1 MRYSFIIPVYNCK
14 AYLAACVETI
24 RAVDAVDCEILL
36 VDDGSSDGSG
46 ALCDALATQYPE
58 IRVVHQENA
67 GASAARNRGIREAR
81 GEMILFLDA
90 DDSVDAETLSE
101 ILRDARCQEA
111 DLTIFGLTFDYYRK
125 GKCYRRDPL
134 FYEYDGM
141 MDRGTWGTAFEQL
154 YRDNSLS
161 PVWNK
166 VFKRE
171 ILVQHQLELNTD
183 MFLYED
189 FEFVL
194 RYMKYCEK
202 IWNVPKAVYHY
213 RQTEDEGNAKR
224 RLARIDCL
232 SEFLKPIERALD
244 ELQQNNLFISA
255 RQRDLVLQQLYLV
268 LAGEKIS
275 VSNFKEI
282 RQICRG
288 FFAWSAVH
296 DMPMEE
302 SQFQSRLL
310 SEKVF
315 MLWLADKKTM
325 VRHAVAVRVKALLH
339 RQ

>member
-14 AYLAACVETI
+14 AYLATCVETI
-24 RAVDAVDCEILL
+24 RAVDAADYEILL

-46 ALCDALATQYPE
+46 ALCDDLAVQYSE

-90 DDSVDAETLSE
+90 DDSVDAEILCET
-101 ILRDARCQEA
+101 LRDARCQEA

-141 MDRGTWGTAFEQL
+141 MDRGAWGTAFEQL

-213 RQTEDEGNAKR
+213 RQAEDEGNAKR

-232 SEFLKPIERALD
+232 SEFLKPIEKALN
-244 ELQQNNLFISA
+244 ELPDAPKDQREAVLVQLHQVLA
-255 RQRDLVLQQLYLV
+255 REKIAVSDLAKIRKICGDYAVWYQAHGLTAGDNQFHQQLMNGK
-268 LAGEKIS
+268 AGT
-275 VSNFKEI
+275 
-282 RQICRG
+282 
-288 FFAWSAVH
+288 
-296 DMPMEE
+296 
-302 SQFQSRLL
+302 LL
-310 SEKVF
+310 LRS
-315 MLWLADKKTM
+315 KKTAI
-325 VRHAVAVRVKALLH
+325 RHAVAVRVKALIH